1 MLKELWEGIEAIKS
15 IASSFRELVRI
26 ERIEHAATGFKIHQ
40 IIGGNMQSD
49 VKGIVKG
56 ATGKF
61 SATTTPVGGL
71 LQPGNIPK
79 WSANDTNLIL
89 VPSTDGMSLEVSTV
103 ANDPGTSFDLVLAGI
118 NSAGVPISST
128 VNVPLT
134 ATVVQPAT
142 GFDIKQV
149 S

>member
-1 MLKELWEGIEAIKS
+1 MEGIEAIKS
-15 IASSFRELVRI
+15 IASSFRELFDRKN
-26 ERIEHAATGFKIHQ
+26 RDAATDFKIHQ

-89 VPSTDGMSLEVSTV
+89 VPSTDECRSKYR
-103 ANDPGTSFDLVLAGI
+103 P
-118 NSAGVPISST
+118 
-128 VNVPLT
+128 
-134 ATVVQPAT
+134 
-142 GFDIKQV
+142 
-149 S
+149 